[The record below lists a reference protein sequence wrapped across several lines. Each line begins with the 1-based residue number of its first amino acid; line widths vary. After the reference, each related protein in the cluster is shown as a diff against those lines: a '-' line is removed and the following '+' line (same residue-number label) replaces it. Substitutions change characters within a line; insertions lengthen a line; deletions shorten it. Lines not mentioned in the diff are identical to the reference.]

1 MRVALCQIDTTVGD
15 LDGNRVRTLK
25 AAQSA
30 GAQDAQLAI
39 FPELTLT
46 GYPPRDLLDRP
57 AFVEANLR
65 ALVQLATELP
75 PELAVLVGFVD
86 RRANGQLI
94 GPELRPNKQTRL
106 YNALALL
113 RGGTVA
119 HVFHKRL
126 LPTYDVFDE
135 DRYFEPG
142 AASLVFDLH
151 GTRFGVTICED
162 AWNDVESPLDRTY
175 PSNPVADCVTAGAQ
189 VIINSG
195 ASPFDLQKRVN
206 RPRMLAASAA
216 AHGVPLVFVNL
227 VGGNDD
233 LIFDGS
239 SAVYGRDGSVWARA
253 AAFDEQVLVCELAP
267 EQSVA
272 PAFDRDADAALHALV
287 RGTRDYARK
296 CGFSKAVLGLS
307 GGIDSSLVC
316 AIAARA
322 LGPENV
328 LGVAM
333 PTRYSSQGSL
343 DDARALAQA
352 LGVSCVTVPIDGIFQ
367 RYIDVLDPV
376 LRELEPGSA
385 DPQSTPSSQPDTTFE
400 NVQARIRGNTLMA
413 ISNRHGH
420 LLLTTG
426 NKSEIAVGYC
436 TLYGDMAGGLA
447 VISDLP
453 KTFVYEVARA
463 HDRLAGKQQIPESC
477 YQKAPSAEL
486 RPDQRDEDSLPPY
499 PVLDA
504 LLERLVEHGES
515 SREVIAA
522 GFDRE
527 LVERVAGMVAR
538 NEYKRRQM
546 PPGLIVTR
554 KAFGP
559 GRRVPIAQRYRG

>member
-1 MRVALCQIDTTVGD
+1 
-15 LDGNRVRTLK
+15 
-25 AAQSA
+25 
-30 GAQDAQLAI
+30 
-39 FPELTLT
+39 
-46 GYPPRDLLDRP
+46 
-57 AFVEANLR
+57 
-65 ALVQLATELP
+65 
-75 PELAVLVGFVD
+75 
-86 RRANGQLI
+86 
-94 GPELRPNKQTRL
+94 
-106 YNALALL
+106 
-113 RGGTVA
+113 
-119 HVFHKRL
+119 
-126 LPTYDVFDE
+126 
-135 DRYFEPG
+135 
-142 AASLVFDLH
+142 
-151 GTRFGVTICED
+151 
-162 AWNDVESPLDRTY
+162 
-175 PSNPVADCVTAGAQ
+175 
-189 VIINSG
+189 
-195 ASPFDLQKRVN
+195 
-206 RPRMLAASAA
+206 
-216 AHGVPLVFVNL
+216 
-227 VGGNDD
+227 
-233 LIFDGS
+233 
-239 SAVYGRDGSVWARA
+239 
-253 AAFDEQVLVCELAP
+253 VCELAP
-267 EQSVA
+267 EQSLA
-272 PAFDRDADAALHALV
+272 PALDRDADAALHALV

-343 DDARALAQA
+343 EDAHALAHA
-352 LGVSCVTVPIDGIFQ
+352 LGVTCVTVPIDGIFQ
-367 RYIDVLDPV
+367 RYIEVLDPV
-376 LRELEPGSA
+376 LRDLQPAPA
-385 DPQSTPSSQPDTTFE
+385 DSTANAGTPAVQPDTTFE

-486 RPDQRDEDSLPPY
+486 RPDQRDDDSLPPY
-499 PVLDA
+499 PLLDA
-504 LLERLVEHGES
+504 LLERLVELGES
-515 SREVIAA
+515 SREVVAA

-559 GRRVPIAQRYRG
+559 GRRMPIAQRYRG